1 MDLDLNVDNWLQT
14 PIEAHSWAKVHDKK
28 KTWISKCIIKI
39 WIECVAV
46 IKLKSSD
53 GVDWR

>member
-28 KTWISKCIIKI
+28 KLGFQNALSKY
-39 WIECVAV
+39 E
-46 IKLKSSD
+46 
-53 GVDWR
+53 